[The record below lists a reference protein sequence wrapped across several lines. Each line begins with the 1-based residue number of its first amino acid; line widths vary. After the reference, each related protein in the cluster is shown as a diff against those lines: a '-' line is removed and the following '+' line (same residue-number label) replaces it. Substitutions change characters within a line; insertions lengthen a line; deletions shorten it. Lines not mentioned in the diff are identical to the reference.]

1 MLFLYL
7 SLERREG
14 GREDEGEFLQQ
25 HGVLVSTSTIG
36 GEERDPSFYQ
46 FSHAP
51 VEGREGGKEEERVR

>member
-1 MLFLYL
+1 
-7 SLERREG
+7 LERREG